1 MTRRLNEKRIVVWYD
16 GECAFGDFIARFSA
30 SNCHVVSAQASRL
43 QARREAEAVY
53 RQLNASPNRLEAE
66 ANLLIYLP
74 FARHTD
80 PDKRRRDPFE
90 VFAMAGDSFGD
101 DEAETL
107 QSLAHQAMP
116 ELTAQVDRLFSEGQ
130 PTLAMLD
137 RLDTSGPAYPLCQ
150 QTLGTQSPV
159 AIAARL
165 LGDGGQTAVLIANT
179 PGCRPELLRLLRA
192 GLGFAPPDNLADSGL
207 WALLGRYLLL
217 SEFAFDLPGPLPDAL
232 TGQAVAGEEYRAA
245 VLATAARLRDHTS
258 HQEAYLALAKEVA
271 ETLRLPAYFT
281 SHDQIGQIDTF
292 AFEETLY
299 LDKLGAA
306 LLAGDLAAARQILQG
321 RQSSI
326 WRQQPERQPLW
337 RMAERCLALQETVTA
352 VQSQLSAHPV
362 ALGQLLAAYSAPD
375 GWQQLDRQQRLLE
388 QSVATC
394 PDAEPL
400 NAVIDHCR
408 QLYRELAERIQ
419 GEFLTA
425 VQQAGWPPAGYLRQS
440 QVFAH
445 YVAPALARREK
456 VVYVLADS
464 LRLEMGYDL
473 AQALADL
480 GDAACDVV
488 TAHLPTVTPFGMAAL
503 LPGADGALHL
513 RDDGGSL
520 TPYLGE
526 TRLKDIQDR
535 KKFLSEKLG
544 DRAID
549 VEISEFLSLNSTKK
563 RQSRV
568 KNSDLVILR
577 DGRIDRFGES
587 VPGYEARKYISGL
600 LGDLK
605 TAVTHLIRLGYSYI
619 VIATDHGH
627 VFLPEILPGDTVT
640 QPLTQTGWPLAKR
653 RCLMGTQIETRPGNL
668 VFTAAHLGL
677 SSDAPDYITPVGLK
691 VYSQGSGYFHEGL
704 SLPEAVLP
712 LVTLQAK
719 TPSLPPQAGMLT
731 VDLRYKRD
739 FFTGQIIALQAQLSS
754 IVTPLAKVRL
764 EAFDAANNKV
774 GEAAD
779 CAARDDITYEVTLR
793 AGEETAVPILLAPD
807 FHGDAVEIRATDGET
822 GVVYGRLTLK
832 NGMME

>member
-1 MTRRLNEKRIVVWYD
+1 M
-16 GECAFGDFIARFSA
+16 G
-30 SNCHVVSAQASRL
+30 
-43 QARREAEAVY
+43 
-53 RQLNASPNRLEAE
+53 
-66 ANLLIYLP
+66 
-74 FARHTD
+74 
-80 PDKRRRDPFE
+80 
-90 VFAMAGDSFGD
+90 
-101 DEAETL
+101 
-107 QSLAHQAMP
+107 
-116 ELTAQVDRLFSEGQ
+116 
-130 PTLAMLD
+130 
-137 RLDTSGPAYPLCQ
+137 
-150 QTLGTQSPV
+150 
-159 AIAARL
+159 AAR
-165 LGDGGQTAVLIANT
+165 
-179 PGCRPELLRLLRA
+179 
-192 GLGFAPPDNLADSGL
+192 
-207 WALLGRYLLL
+207 RYLLL

-352 VQSQLSAHPV
+352 VQSQLSAHPA
-362 ALGQLLAAYSAPD
+362 ALPQLLAAYSAPD

-419 GEFLTA
+419 GDFLTA
-425 VQQAGWPPAGYLRQS
+425 VQQTGWPPAGYLRQS

-488 TAHLPTVTPFGMAAL
+488 TAHPPTVTPFGMAAL

-600 LGDLK
+600 LG
-605 TAVTHLIRLGYSYI
+605 IWNRP
-619 VIATDHGH
+619 
-627 VFLPEILPGDTVT
+627 LPI
-640 QPLTQTGWPLAKR
+640 
-653 RCLMGTQIETRPGNL
+653 
-668 VFTAAHLGL
+668 
-677 SSDAPDYITPVGLK
+677 
-691 VYSQGSGYFHEGL
+691 
-704 SLPEAVLP
+704 
-712 LVTLQAK
+712 
-719 TPSLPPQAGMLT
+719 
-731 VDLRYKRD
+731 
-739 FFTGQIIALQAQLSS
+739 
-754 IVTPLAKVRL
+754 
-764 EAFDAANNKV
+764 
-774 GEAAD
+774 
-779 CAARDDITYEVTLR
+779 
-793 AGEETAVPILLAPD
+793 
-807 FHGDAVEIRATDGET
+807 
-822 GVVYGRLTLK
+822 
-832 NGMME
+832 